1 MYLFMHL
8 DFIYLPL
15 EFVYL
20 FLYLNLWNSCISQW
34 FFPLF
39 HFRDEVCFS
48 TVGVFHSIFCV
59 FCNLFIIDDNTF
71 FLMKNYTSIISIII

>member
-20 FLYLNLWNSCISQW
+20 FLYLNLWNCISQLYISMVFQW

-39 HFRDEVCFS
+39 HFRDEVFFS
-48 TVGVFHSIFCV
+48 TVGVFHSISCV
-59 FCNLFIIDDNTF
+59 FYNLFIIDDNTC
-71 FLMKNYTSIISIII
+71 FL